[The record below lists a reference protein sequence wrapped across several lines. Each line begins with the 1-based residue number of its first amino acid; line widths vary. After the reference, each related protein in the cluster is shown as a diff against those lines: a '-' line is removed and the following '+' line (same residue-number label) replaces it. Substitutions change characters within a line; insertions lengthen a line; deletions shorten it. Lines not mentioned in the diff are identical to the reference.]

1 MNSVMVSP
9 NSIVQDTASP
19 NFTVEGLTI
28 STPTGKVLVENA
40 NFSLSEG
47 EVVLLVGP
55 SGSGKSTIIKL
66 LSGLLS
72 DSDNPWNVTGKL
84 IYGGRVFD
92 LSRERCDLG
101 GLVFQNYA
109 LFDDLTAAEN
119 LGIAMDHS
127 QNTDPALM
135 EFLLNLLTDIEPH
148 QTIASSSGGQRQRL
162 AIARTLL
169 ANRPLLLFDEPNS
182 GLDPSTAQRLGALIQ
197 DLCRRMRR
205 PALIVAHHVDDI
217 LPLADAVYLLD
228 PKTHT
233 LRPLPINREAV
244 EEALLSVG
252 VDDESPVANLRKD
265 KDQVPNQEQILAHW
279 QQHLKAHGSY
289 RWFFRYLYEY
299 FWILW
304 GSPLMLL
311 YIFSGAGIV
320 GFVTL
325 WFGFNYE
332 LLGDA
337 IRSFIHDESLAGLG
351 FVEGYI
357 AVPLISCILMV
368 ARNNAII
375 TADVGNR
382 VLSSQFLA
390 MRNLHIPGR
399 SYLTAAIL
407 INTVIGA
414 LVLVGASLVVAGWTS
429 YKTWQFLFAEQP
441 FELWQENFFHSMLR
455 KPAAAWRNLFWVV
468 IKVLLSGAFGSWLA
482 IQAGFSRK
490 DSVIAVNYAIARSIV
505 MGVTVTLII
514 HAGIALIVWP

>member
-1 MNSVMVSP
+1 MSNVNNNQQSS
-9 NSIVQDTASP
+9 S
-19 NFTVEGLTI
+19 FTVKNLKI
-28 STPTGKVLVENA
+28 VTPSGKLLVENA
-40 NFSLSEG
+40 EFSLGQG
-47 EVVLLVGP
+47 EVVLLVGA

-66 LSGLLS
+66 LSGLLEKEEQ
-72 DSDNPWNVTGKL
+72 PWQIEGTL
-84 IYGGRVFD
+84 IHNAQIIN
-92 LSRERCDLG
+92 LAHERCDVG

-109 LFDDLTAAEN
+109 LFDDLTALEN
-119 LGIAMDHS
+119 LGIALDHS
-127 QNTDPALM
+127 DHSDSALM
-135 EFLLNLLTDIEPH
+135 EYLVDLLADIEPH

-182 GLDPSTAQRLGALIQ
+182 GLDPSTAQRLGVLIQ
-197 DLCRRMRR
+197 DLCRRMGR

-228 PKTHT
+228 SHAHN
-233 LRPLPINREAV
+233 LRPLPLDREAV
-244 EEALLSVG
+244 DNALLAVG
-252 VDDESPVANLRKD
+252 TTETDQDEVI
-265 KDQVPNQEQILAHW
+265 VNQPLADITTRW
-279 QQHLKAHGSY
+279 QRRLKIHSSY

-311 YIFSGAGIV
+311 YIFSGAAIV

-337 IRSFIHDESLAGLG
+337 VRSFIHDESLAGLG
-351 FVEGYI
+351 FIESYI

-399 SYLTAAIL
+399 TYLTAAIL
-407 INTVIGA
+407 INTIIGA
-414 LVLVGASLVVAGWTS
+414 LVLVGASLVVSGWAS
-429 YKTWQFLFAEQP
+429 FKTWQFLFQDQP
-441 FELWQENFFHSMLR
+441 FELWQENFFYVLLR
-455 KPAAAWRNLFWVV
+455 KPTSAWRNLFWVV

-505 MGVTVTLII
+505 MGVTVTLLI
-514 HAGIALIVWP
+514 HAGIALLVWP

>member
-1 MNSVMVSP
+1 MSAVP
-9 NSIVQDTASP
+9 
-19 NFTVEGLTI
+19 GLTVDSLTI
-28 STPTGKVLVENA
+28 TTPTGKVLVENA
-40 NFSLSEG
+40 KFSLAAG

-66 LSGLLS
+66 LSGLLE
-72 DSDNPWNVTGKL
+72 DEGRPWQVEGALTH
-84 IYGGRVFD
+84 GGQVHD
-92 LSRERCDLG
+92 LAHERCDIG

-109 LFDDLTAAEN
+109 LFDDLTALEN
-119 LGIAMDHS
+119 LGIALDHS
-127 QNTDPALM
+127 DHTDPALM
-135 EFLLNLLTDIEPH
+135 EYLLDLLADIEPH

-182 GLDPSTAQRLGALIQ
+182 GLDPATAQRLGVLIH
-197 DLCRRMRR
+197 DLCRRMGR

-228 PKTHT
+228 SRTRT
-233 LRPLPINREAV
+233 LRPLPLDRDAV
-244 EEALLSVG
+244 DEALLAVG
-252 VDDESPVANLRKD
+252 EVEEEGIVIPSPTAVSAPRASDIPARWRRRMKPHHP
-265 KDQVPNQEQILAHW
+265 Q
-279 QQHLKAHGSY
+279 
-289 RWFFRYLYEY
+289 RWFFRYLHEY

-311 YIFSGAGIV
+311 YIFSGAAIV

-357 AVPLISCILMV
+357 GVPLITCILLV

-382 VLSSQFLA
+382 VLSAQFLA

-399 SYLTAAIL
+399 RYLTAAIL
-407 INTVIGA
+407 INTVVGA

-429 YKTWQFLFAEQP
+429 FKTWQLLFHEQP
-441 FELWQENFFHSMLR
+441 FELWQENFFHVILR
-455 KPAAAWRNLFWVV
+455 DPAATWRNLFWVV
-468 IKVLLSGAFGSWLA
+468 VKVLLSGACGSWLA
-482 IQAGFSRK
+482 IRAGFSRK

-505 MGVTVTLII
+505 MGVTVTLLI
-514 HAGIALIVWP
+514 HAGIAVMVY

>member
-1 MNSVMVSP
+1 MNTVSKLP
-9 NSIVQDTASP
+9 S
-19 NFTVEGLTI
+19 FTVKGLTI
-28 STPTGKVLVENA
+28 TTPAGKLLVENA
-40 NFSLSEG
+40 EFSLAQG

-66 LSGLLS
+66 LSGLLE
-72 DSDNPWNVTGKL
+72 NEGKPWRIEGTLLHDGEVRNL
-84 IYGGRVFD
+84 AHD
-92 LSRERCDLG
+92 RCDIG

-109 LFDDLTAAEN
+109 LFDDLTAIEN
-119 LGIAMDHS
+119 LGIALDHA
-127 QNTDPALM
+127 NHTDPALM
-135 EFLLNLLTDIEPH
+135 EYLLDLLVDIEPN

-197 DLCRRMRR
+197 DLCRRMGR

-228 PKTHT
+228 SRTHALRT
-233 LRPLPINREAV
+233 LPLDREAV
-244 EEALLSVG
+244 DEALLAVG
-252 VDDESPVANLRKD
+252 TVTEEKEEGAPA
-265 KDQVPNQEQILAHW
+265 ILATPSSVSDITARW
-279 QQHLKAHGSY
+279 QRRLKSHAAH

-351 FVEGYI
+351 FIESYI

-382 VLSSQFLA
+382 VLSAQFLA

-399 SYLTAAIL
+399 AYLTAAIL
-407 INTVIGA
+407 INTIIGA
-414 LVLVGASLVVAGWTS
+414 LVLVGASLVVSGWAS
-429 YKTWQFLFAEQP
+429 FKTWQFLFHDQP
-441 FELWQENFFHSMLR
+441 FELWQENFFYVLLR
-455 KPAAAWRNLFWVV
+455 KPASAWRNLFWVV
-468 IKVLLSGAFGSWLA
+468 IKVLLSGACGSWVA

-490 DSVIAVNYAIARSIV
+490 ESVIAVNYAIARSIV
-505 MGVTVTLII
+505 MGVTITLLI
-514 HAGIALIVWP
+514 HAGIALLVWP